1 MIKKMQTLKNIQYE
15 VERKVENEIPTT
27 ICTVKADLSY
37 ILSLMESLHLSR
49 IGYESDKFSFDFK
62 LSREVKIFAKCLAHL
77 GFSIENPVVLYVAKI
92 TLHESDKD
100 DSKLADKIVRD
111 KAHNA
116 LVKQVADALEKAIK
130 PTFNRL
136 SKLEAIR
143 YRLEDISNRTFLGN
157 D

>member
-1 MIKKMQTLKNIQYE
+1 MQTLKNIQYK

-27 ICTVKADLSY
+27 ICTIKADLSY
-37 ILSLMESLHLSR
+37 ILGLMEKVHISS
-49 IGYESDKFSFDFK
+49 IEYESDKFSFDFK
-62 LSREVKIFAKCLAHL
+62 LYREVKIFTKCLAHL

-100 DSKLADKIVRD
+100 DPKLADKIVRD

-116 LVKQVADALEKAIK
+116 LVKQIADALEKAIK
-130 PTFNRL
+130 PTFNRI
-136 SKLEAIR
+136 SKLENII

>member
-1 MIKKMQTLKNIQYE
+1 MQTLKNITYE
-15 VERKVENEIPTT
+15 VERIAGNKVPTT
-27 ICTVKADLSY
+27 VCTITADLSY
-37 ILSLMESLHLSR
+37 ILDLMEKLHISK
-49 IGYESDKFSFDFK
+49 IGYESGKYSLDFQ
-62 LSREVKIFAKCLAHL
+62 LSREVKIFTKCLAHL

-100 DSKLADKIVRD
+100 NPKLADKIVRD

-130 PTFNRL
+130 PTFNRI
-136 SKLEAIR
+136 SKLENII

>member
-1 MIKKMQTLKNIQYE
+1 MQTLKNIQYK
-15 VERKVENEIPTT
+15 VERKVENEVPTT
-27 ICTVKADLSY
+27 ICTIKADLSY
-37 ILSLMESLHLSR
+37 ILDLMEQTYVSSF
-49 IGYESDKFSFDFK
+49 ESKPGKFSVNFEISK
-62 LSREVKIFAKCLAHL
+62 EVKIFAKCLAHL

-100 DSKLADKIVRD
+100 DPKLADKIVRD

-116 LVKQVADALEKAIK
+116 LVKQIADALEKAIK
-130 PTFNRL
+130 PTFNRI
-136 SKLEAIR
+136 SKLENII

>member
-1 MIKKMQTLKNIQYE
+1 MQTLKNIQYK
-15 VERKVENEIPTT
+15 VERKVENEVPIT
-27 ICTVKADLSY
+27 ICTIKADLSY
-37 ILSLMESLHLSR
+37 ILGLMEKVHISS
-49 IGYESDKFSFDFK
+49 IEYESDKFSFDFK
-62 LSREVKIFAKCLAHL
+62 LSREVKIFTKCLAHL

-100 DSKLADKIVRD
+100 DPKLADKIVRD

-130 PTFNRL
+130 PTFNRI
-136 SKLEAIR
+136 SKLENII

>member
-1 MIKKMQTLKNIQYE
+1 MQTLKNIQYK

-27 ICTVKADLSY
+27 ICTIKADLSY
-37 ILSLMESLHLSR
+37 ILGLMEKVHISS
-49 IGYESDKFSFDFK
+49 IESDKFSFDFK
-62 LSREVKIFAKCLAHL
+62 LSREVKIFTKCLAHL

-100 DSKLADKIVRD
+100 NPKLADKIVRD

-130 PTFNRL
+130 PTFNRI
-136 SKLEAIR
+136 SKLENII

>member
-1 MIKKMQTLKNIQYE
+1 MQTLKNIQYK

-27 ICTVKADLSY
+27 ICTIKADLSY
-37 ILSLMESLHLSR
+37 ILDLMEQTHVSNF
-49 IGYESDKFSFDFK
+49 ESKPGKFSVNFEISK
-62 LSREVKIFAKCLAHL
+62 EVKIFTKCLAHL

-100 DSKLADKIVRD
+100 NPKLADKIVRD

-130 PTFNRL
+130 PTFNRI
-136 SKLEAIR
+136 SKLENII

>member
-1 MIKKMQTLKNIQYE
+1 MQTLKNITYE
-15 VERKVENEIPTT
+15 VERIAGNKVPTT
-27 ICTVKADLSY
+27 VCTITADLSY
-37 ILSLMESLHLSR
+37 ILDLMEKLHISK
-49 IGYESDKFSFDFK
+49 IGYESGKYSLDFQ
-62 LSREVKIFAKCLAHL
+62 LSREVKIFSKCLAHL

-100 DSKLADKIVRD
+100 NPKLADKIVRD

-130 PTFNRL
+130 PTFNRI
-136 SKLEAIR
+136 SKLENII

>member
-1 MIKKMQTLKNIQYE
+1 ME
-15 VERKVENEIPTT
+15 KVHISSIE
-27 ICTVKADLSY
+27 
-37 ILSLMESLHLSR
+37 
-49 IGYESDKFSFDFK
+49 YESDKFSFDFK
-62 LSREVKIFAKCLAHL
+62 LSREVKIFTKCLAHL

-100 DSKLADKIVRD
+100 NPKLADKIVRD

-130 PTFNRL
+130 PTFNRI
-136 SKLEAIR
+136 SKLENII

-157 D
+157 N

>member
-1 MIKKMQTLKNIQYE
+1 MIKKMQTLKNIQYK
-15 VERKVENEIPTT
+15 VERKVENEVPTT
-27 ICTVKADLSY
+27 ICTIKADLSY
-37 ILSLMESLHLSR
+37 ILGLMEKASIER
-49 IGYESDKFSFDFK
+49 ESDKLSFDVK

-100 DSKLADKIVRD
+100 DPKLADKIVRD

-116 LVKQVADALEKAIK
+116 LVKQIADALEKAIK
-130 PTFNRL
+130 PTFNRI
-136 SKLEAIR
+136 SKLENII

>member
-1 MIKKMQTLKNIQYE
+1 MQTLKNIQYK
-15 VERKVENEIPTT
+15 VERKVENGIPTT
-27 ICTVKADLSY
+27 ICTIKADLSY
-37 ILSLMESLHLSR
+37 ILGLMEKVHISS
-49 IGYESDKFSFDFK
+49 IEYESDKFSFDFK
-62 LSREVKIFAKCLAHL
+62 LSREVKIFTKCLAHL

-100 DSKLADKIVRD
+100 NPKLADKIVRD

-130 PTFNRL
+130 PTFNRI
-136 SKLEAIR
+136 SKLENII

>member
-1 MIKKMQTLKNIQYE
+1 MQTLKNIQYK
-15 VERKVENEIPTT
+15 VERKVENKVPTT
-27 ICTVKADLSY
+27 ICTIKADLSY
-37 ILSLMESLHLSR
+37 ILGLMENVHISS
-49 IGYESDKFSFDFK
+49 IEYESDKFSFDLK
-62 LSREVKIFAKCLAHL
+62 LSREVKIFTKCLAHL

-100 DSKLADKIVRD
+100 DPKLADKIVRD

-130 PTFNRL
+130 PTFNRI
-136 SKLEAIR
+136 SKLENII

-157 D
+157 N

>member
-1 MIKKMQTLKNIQYE
+1 MQTLKNIQYK
-15 VERKVENEIPTT
+15 VERKVENEVPTT
-27 ICTVKADLSY
+27 ICTIKADLSY
-37 ILSLMESLHLSR
+37 ILGLMEKVHISS
-49 IGYESDKFSFDFK
+49 IEYESDKFSFDFK
-62 LSREVKIFAKCLAHL
+62 LSREVKIFTKCLAHL

-100 DSKLADKIVRD
+100 NPKLADKIVRD

-130 PTFNRL
+130 PTFNRI
-136 SKLEAIR
+136 SKLENII